1 MKIISKSKL
10 ILELGSAPGGW
21 SQVLCEKNKR
31 AFIYSFD
38 LNHME
43 YHNKQ
48 IKFYQKNFLE
58 FNFQTLA
65 IKYDLILS
73 DISPNLIGHKKTDHL
88 RMITLAEEV
97 IYIMKK
103 FIKKNGNFVIKIFK
117 GSEDKM
123 IINITIRCFSSLS

>member
-1 MKIISKSKL
+1 MRSKNWLQRQNADIYVKKAKKEGYPSRSAFKLIEIENKFKIISKSKL

-48 IKFYQKNFLE
+48 IKASSFVWGEAPEAFLCISE
-58 FNFQTLA
+58 RVRP
-65 IKYDLILS
+65 LS
-73 DISPNLIGHKKTDHL
+73 KTH
-88 RMITLAEEV
+88 RSRKA
-97 IYIMKK
+97 
-103 FIKKNGNFVIKIFK
+103 NQSG
-117 GSEDKM
+117 
-123 IINITIRCFSSLS
+123 